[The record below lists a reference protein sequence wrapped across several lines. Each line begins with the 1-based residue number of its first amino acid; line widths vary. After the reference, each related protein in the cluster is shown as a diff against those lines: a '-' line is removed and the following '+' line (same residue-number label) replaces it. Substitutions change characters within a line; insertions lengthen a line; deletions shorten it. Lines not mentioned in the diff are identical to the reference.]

1 MEIKINL
8 NVKCKFVAEFVL
20 TSGHLC
26 TMIGIFVATDCFAVV
41 ESGCCGGVVGSG
53 CCVVVGSVCGTVE
66 LINFIRP
73 SVSGNMLALDCR

>member
-41 ESGCCGGVVGSG
+41 ESGCCG
-53 CCVVVGSVCGTVE
+53 VVVGSDCCGVVAGSVE
-66 LINFIRP
+66 LINLIRP